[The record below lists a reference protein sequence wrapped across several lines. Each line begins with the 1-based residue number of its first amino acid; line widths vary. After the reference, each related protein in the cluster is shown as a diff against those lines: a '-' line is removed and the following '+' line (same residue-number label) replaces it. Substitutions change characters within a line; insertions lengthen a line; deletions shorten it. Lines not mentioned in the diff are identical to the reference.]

1 MRWSWLV
8 VGACVGAWACSGNTG
23 MPLVPDDAGVDAPN
37 AAVDAPNDAG
47 FSIDVGPLPEPLPPC
62 DVTVPDALL
71 ARPGRQLDGS
81 FLTLDGRRARAAGMR
96 VVLEGFP
103 AQVRL
108 HPTARVAYV
117 VVSGT
122 DDRRLDVIG
131 LDDLAVRQSIAREVF
146 HGLAISPDGSA
157 LFVGGGHDGE
167 IARYSIADDG
177 TLTEATRADLDT
189 YLAGLAISEDGA
201 RIYVGGFEDSVV
213 LELDATTLAVLRR
226 LPIAPRF
233 RGLWDLAIVPGREQ
247 LYASDLGGE
256 GVAVLDLATGTQ
268 LGTVPLPV
276 SPAGLVATT
285 DTVFAAVSGADM
297 VVAIDVATRAVTAT
311 SDLFDAAL
319 VHEGEPLPNG
329 NVNALFH
336 DAASDRLYV
345 SRGADN
351 AVSVLQA
358 STLLSLGAIPSD
370 WYPTDVA
377 LDPDGRTLVIP
388 SGRGEGSAPNDGQSA
403 KAVLRGSVTVID
415 LLGLD
420 LAAETERASANLR
433 RTVEL
438 YRPSCESFP
447 VPTELGRTTPIRHV
461 VLIVKE
467 NKTFDAI
474 LGDLDREDVAAD
486 PRFAEWGLPFTPN
499 HHALTEEFA
508 FSDNFY
514 VLTPNSDTGHLFLTA
529 THLSE
534 FAERVWLDDN
544 RYGAFPTWPLNE
556 RSGPTSGNFFTHLM
570 ERDVDLQIYG
580 EIVGS
585 TLETRDGERV
595 AEHSDGRFPGGP
607 FVNYTVEDEAKAR
620 YVAQQIARGRFAR
633 FTYVLLPNDHTNG
646 TVPGT
651 PTPESMVADNDYAMG
666 VLIDAISHSPYWPF
680 TAIFVV
686 EDDPQGSED
695 HVDAHRSILHVI
707 SPWARRGYVSHAQ
720 TSWLSVFA
728 TMERILGV
736 PPVGRADAS
745 AAPLFD
751 FFTTTPDFTPYEAR
765 ERSYPREVNGET
777 TVGARRSREMDFRS
791 PDRNPDLGAL
801 VRAYR
806 AWRRGSIDRAEAER
820 RIEQAALEV
829 LHADVDDRAD
839 EGAGEDRDEAFDEAA
854 HERAAFDHEWPR
866 YVQWHLERYGV
877 APAEPPG
884 APTRF
889 RPGSRLGSLGH

>member
-1 MRWSWLV
+1 MRRGWLV
-8 VGACVGAWACSGNTG
+8 VGAWAWAWGCTGGEG
-23 MPLVPDDAGVDAPN
+23 MPLVTEDSGADAADAALD
-37 AAVDAPNDAG
+37 AALDAG
-47 FSIDVGPLPEPLPPC
+47 FPIDVGPLPEPLPPC
-62 DVTVPDALL
+62 DVTVPEALL
-71 ARPGRQLDGS
+71 ARPGLQPDGS

-131 LDDLAVRQSIAREVF
+131 LDDLTVRQSIEREVF
-146 HGLAISPDGSA
+146 HGLALRSDGSA

-167 IARYSIADDG
+167 LTRYDVAADG
-177 TLTEATRADLDT
+177 TLTESTSVDLDA
-189 YLAGLAISEDGA
+189 YLAGLALSDDGA
-201 RIYVGGFEDSVV
+201 RVYVGSFDESAV
-213 LELDATTLAVLRR
+213 LELDADTLVLRRR

-233 RGLWDLAIVPGREQ
+233 GGLWDLVVVPEREQ
-247 LYASDLGGE
+247 LYASDLGGS
-256 GVAVLDLATGTQ
+256 GVAVLDLSAGTQ
-268 LGTVPLPV
+268 LATVPLPV
-276 SPAGLVATT
+276 SPAGLVATR

-297 VVAIDVATRAVTAT
+297 VAAIDVATRSVVAT
-311 SDLFDAAL
+311 SEVFDAAL
-319 VHEGEPLPNG
+319 VDDGEPLPNG

-351 AVSVLQA
+351 AISVLTA
-358 STLLSLGAIPSD
+358 TTLAPLGAIPSD

-377 LDPDGRTLVIP
+377 LAADGRTLVIP
-388 SGRGEGSAPNDGQSA
+388 SGRGEGSRPNEGQSA
-403 KAVLRGSVTVID
+403 KAVLRGTVTVVD

-420 LAAETERASANLR
+420 LEAESARASENLR

-438 YRPSCESFP
+438 YRPTCEAFP
-447 VPTELGRTTPIRHV
+447 VPTAAGQVSPIRHV

-467 NKTFDAI
+467 NKTFDAL
-474 LGDLDREDVAAD
+474 LGDLDREGVAAD
-486 PRFAEWGLPFTPN
+486 PRFAEWGMPFTPN
-499 HHALTEEFA
+499 HHALADEFP

-534 FAERVWLDDN
+534 YAERVWLDDN

-556 RSGPTSGNFFTHLM
+556 RSGPTSGNFFTHLL

-595 AEHSDGRFPGGP
+595 AEHSDGRYPGGP
-607 FVNYTVEDEAKAR
+607 FVNYSVEDEAKAR
-620 YVAQQIARGRFAR
+620 YVAQQIARGRFAQ

-651 PTPESMVADNDYAMG
+651 PTPESMVADNDCAMG
-666 VLIDAISHSPYWPF
+666 LLIDAISRSPYWPF

-695 HVDAHRSILHVI
+695 HVDAHRSILHVV

-728 TMERILGV
+728 TIERILGV
-736 PPVGRADAS
+736 PPVGRPDAA
-745 AAPLFD
+745 AAPLYD
-751 FFTTTPDFTPYEAR
+751 FFTTTPDFTPYDAR
-765 ERSYPREVNGET
+765 ERLHPRELNGET
-777 TVGARRSREMDFRS
+777 TVGADRSREMDFRS

-806 AWRRGSIDRAEAER
+806 AWRRGEIDRDEAER
-820 RIEQAALEV
+820 RIELAAREA
-829 LHADVDDRAD
+829 LHEDADAAIDEAAIERAD
-839 EGAGEDRDEAFDEAA
+839 GDRDELVDEAA
-854 HERAAFDHEWPR
+854 VERAAFDHEWPR
-866 YVQWHLERYGV
+866 YVEWHLERYGV

-884 APTRF
+884 APTRI
-889 RPGSRLGSLGH
+889 RRHD